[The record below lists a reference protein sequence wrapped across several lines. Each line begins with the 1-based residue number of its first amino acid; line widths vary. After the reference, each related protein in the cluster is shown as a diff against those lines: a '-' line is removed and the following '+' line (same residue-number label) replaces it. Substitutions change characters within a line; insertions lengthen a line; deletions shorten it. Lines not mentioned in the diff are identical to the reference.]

1 MDDNGCGRGDG
12 SATELAPSVP
22 SRPSRDGRVDHSSC
36 SLVSLSA
43 RKECPLLLSSAR
55 SVVDHSSYRREG
67 LNPGSESRA
76 RAGSSS
82 RSVAYS
88 VDVQGIRLSVFCPRL
103 CQKVSRTSTAF
114 PPTVFRHCS
123 FVFHSKLTIPHDDVF
138 CNEGPGGFSCR
149 PLLLRQSFSSTS
161 RPRVELD
168 PIALEPQSSREQA
181 HFAPSRQSKLTTT
194 SCPVSC
200 QRAGLA
206 ALKASPG
213 LESLL
218 FANRRRHQ
226 MPDCSSFS
234 TSVTD
239 SQD

>member
-1 MDDNGCGRGDG
+1 MRPRSPRHGGSTARDDRAGVGIDCMDDNGCGRGDG

-149 PLLLRQSFSSTS
+149 PLLLVNRS
-161 RPRVELD
+161 
-168 PIALEPQSSREQA
+168 
-181 HFAPSRQSKLTTT
+181 
-194 SCPVSC
+194 
-200 QRAGLA
+200 A
-206 ALKASPG
+206 ARPG
-213 LESLL
+213 LELNLIRLRSNPSRLASRL
-218 FANRRRHQ
+218 ILPPLDNL
-226 MPDCSSFS
+226 S
-234 TSVTD
+234 
-239 SQD
+239 